1 MWLVNKK
8 KKYCEGEKKGKNFHI
23 YERGYE
29 NVQNKMINKKY

>member
-1 MWLVNKK
+1 MWLVKK
-8 KKYCEGEKKGKNFHI
+8 NIVEKKKGKNFHI